1 VVLIGTVYLFIKIP
15 KGFIPDQ
22 DTDQLSVITEAAQG
36 TSYYQMV
43 QYQSQVAEIVR
54 SNPNV
59 EAFTSSVGGASSN
72 TLGGPNFGQ
81 LVVRLKP
88 RAQRKQLVENIIADL
103 RPKLDN
109 LPGMRVYLQNPP
121 TVRIGG
127 QVTKSLYQFS
137 LQSADKTQLYAT
149 AAKLERLI
157 TAVPGVEDVTSNVAI
172 NSPQI
177 NVNIDRDKAAAMQVN
192 ANQIENAFY
201 DAYGPRW
208 VSTIYGASN
217 QYKVLLELKPEFQ
230 ADPRALSL
238 LYFKADNGNL
248 IPLDTL
254 AEVKQEVGPQSV
266 NHYGQLAA
274 ATISF
279 NLSPGASLGDVFE
292 KIEAIAAANVPA
304 EVGTNWQ
311 GAAKAFQG
319 QLGDTWILLLVAIF
333 VVYIVLGILYESYIH
348 PLTILSGLPS
358 AGFGAL
364 ATLYL
369 FHMDLNIYA
378 FVGLIMLI
386 GIVEKNA
393 IMQIDFALD
402 AERNQG
408 LPPIKAIY
416 QGCLIRF
423 RPIMMTTMAALFG
436 AVPIALGY
444 GAGGEARQPLGLAVV
459 GGLMF
464 SQLVTLYLTPVF
476 YTYMA
481 ALQTRLGRRKKTR
494 TIERA
499 PEPVATGD

>member
-1 VVLIGTVYLFIKIP
+1 MV
-15 KGFIPDQ
+15 
-22 DTDQLSVITEAAQG
+22 E
-36 TSYYQMV
+36 YQKE
-43 QYQSQVAEIVR
+43 VAEIVR
-54 SNPNV
+54 KNPNV
-59 EAFTSSVGGASSN
+59 EAFTSSVGGTASN
-72 TLGGPNFGQ
+72 TLGGPNYGQ

-88 RAQRKQLVENIIADL
+88 RTERTQLVQDIIADL
-103 RPKLDN
+103 RPKLD
-109 LPGMRVYLQNPP
+109 LIPGMRVYLQNPP

-127 QVTKSLYQFS
+127 QITKSLYQFS
-137 LQSADKTQLYAT
+137 LQSAEKDKLYTT
-149 AAKLERLI
+149 AQTLERLI
-157 TAVPGVEDVTSNVAI
+157 AQVPGVEDVTTNVAI
-172 NSPQI
+172 ASPQI
-177 NVNIDRDKAAAMQVN
+177 NINIDRDKAAAMQIN
-192 ANQIENAFY
+192 ASQIENAFY

-208 VSTIYGASN
+208 VSTIYGSAN

-230 ADPRALSL
+230 SDPRALSL
-238 LYFKADNGNL
+238 LYFKAGNGNL

-254 AEVKQEVGPQSV
+254 ANVTQEVGPQSV
-266 NHYGQLAA
+266 NHYGQLSA
-274 ATISF
+274 ATVSF
-279 NLSPGASLGDVFE
+279 NLSAGASLGDVFE
-292 KIEAIAAANVPA
+292 QIETIAAENVPP
-304 EVGTNWQ
+304 EVGTAWQ

-319 QLGDTWILLLVAIF
+319 QLGDTWVLLLVAIF

-364 ATLYL
+364 MTLYL
-369 FHMDLNIYA
+369 FKMDLNIYA

-402 AERNQG
+402 AERTQG
-408 LPPIKAIY
+408 LAPIEAIY

-481 ALQTRLGRRKKTR
+481 GLQTWLGRTKKAKVPTH
-494 TIERA
+494 A
-499 PEPVATGD
+499 PEPVTTGD

>member
-1 VVLIGTVYLFIKIP
+1 VRRH
-15 KGFIPDQ
+15 PD
-22 DTDQLSVITEAAQG
+22 
-36 TSYYQMV
+36 
-43 QYQSQVAEIVR
+43 
-54 SNPNV
+54 V
-59 EAFTSSVGGASSN
+59 EAFTSSVGGSAAS

-88 RAQRKQLVENIIADL
+88 RAERAQLVDGVIADL
-103 RPKLDN
+103 RPQLEA

-127 QVTKSLYQFS
+127 QVTKSLYQLS
-137 LQSADKTQLYAT
+137 LQSPDKDQLYAT
-149 AAKLERLI
+149 AASLEELI
-157 TAVPGVEDVTSNVAI
+157 AQVPGVEDVTTNVAVT
-172 NSPQI
+172 SPQI
-177 NVNIDRDKAAAMQVN
+177 NVSIDRDKAAAMQVN

-230 ADPRALSL
+230 ADPNALSM
-238 LYFKADNGNL
+238 LYFKASNGNL

-254 AEVKQEVGPQSV
+254 AQVRQEVGPQSV
-266 NHYGQLAA
+266 NHYGQLSA
-274 ATISF
+274 ATVSF
-279 NLSPGASLGDVFE
+279 NLAPGSSLGNVFE
-292 KIEAIAAANVPA
+292 QINALLDEHVPA
-304 EVGTNWQ
+304 GVSTAWQ

-319 QLGDTWILLLVAIF
+319 QLGNTWILLLVAIF

-364 ATLYL
+364 MTLYL
-369 FHMDLNIYA
+369 FGMDLNIYA

-402 AERNQG
+402 AERTQG

-416 QGCLIRF
+416 EGCLIRF

-459 GGLMF
+459 GGLLF

-481 ALQTRLGRRKKTR
+481 ALQERLGRRK
-494 TIERA
+494 A
-499 PEPVATGD
+499 SPVTSMPQPVPGD